1 MKDFFKKYPALII
14 FIGVGVLITI
24 VFVFYEIMYN
34 TQNKEK
40 QSQYDDLNKS
50 AWITETGDEEPE
62 ISAEDQERAENEAK
76 MKAFLESVENPDFYK
91 NQLKTRP
98 DFDAY
103 WEINKDVIGYVLIPD
118 SRIEYPILQ
127 K

>member
-1 MKDFFKKYPALII
+1 
-14 FIGVGVLITI
+14 
-24 VFVFYEIMYN
+24 MYN

-40 QSQYDDLNKS
+40 QSQYDNLNKS

-98 DFDAY
+98 DCDAY
-103 WEINKDVIGYVLIPD
+103 WEINKDVIG
-118 SRIEYPILQ
+118 
-127 K
+127 